1 MHCLNSS
8 STAVRAVAAARWWS
22 SSSGGGSFF
31 SLWRRSS
38 SRFGPFNKSKFV
50 GSARGVPPL
59 PTIEQLP
66 PGTEMADA
74 SARYQQVR
82 WKHLGSEYVRFI
94 MMTLVL
100 SSRQFFRNTITIV
113 IIFIFIFFPFFNPV
127 PAVNVVLGLHL
138 LLSLSSLFPSF
149 LS

>member
-22 SSSGGGSFF
+22 SSSGGGGSFF
-31 SLWRRSS
+31 SLWRRSG

-59 PTIEQLP
+59 PSIEQLP
-66 PGTEMADA
+66 PGTGMADA

-100 SSRQFFRNTITIV
+100 SSRQFFRNTITII
-113 IIFIFIFFPFFNPV
+113 IIFLFP
-127 PAVNVVLGLHL
+127 
-138 LLSLSSLFPSF
+138 SLSSTQCQQLTRCSDFTCCCRCRRYFRLF
-149 LS
+149 